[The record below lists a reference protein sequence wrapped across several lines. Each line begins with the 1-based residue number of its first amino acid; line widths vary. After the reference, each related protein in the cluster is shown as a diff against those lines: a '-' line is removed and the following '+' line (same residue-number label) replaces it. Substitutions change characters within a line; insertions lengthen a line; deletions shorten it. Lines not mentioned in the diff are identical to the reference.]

1 MSQKKRKYQD
11 KCLDFGFTY
20 LIEDDLQ
27 IPQCVVCMKT
37 FLNSTMKPAS
47 LKQHLAIAH
56 PSMMSRNCSFF
67 ESKLSSLKR
76 QKLHQT
82 GMLWR
87 TNKAAVHAS
96 YAIALHVAITK
107 KPHNIGETLLKPC
120 ILESVKLVLGE
131 KASQTMKQISL
142 SNDTIKSRIHEMSDN
157 IKSKV
162 LSKIDSS
169 PVFALQ
175 LDESTD
181 IFNLSQLLV
190 YIRYVADE
198 RINEQF
204 LFCQPL
210 ETTSKAV
217 DVFQML
223 IDFFHKTEL
232 SWSKLVGVCTDGAP
246 AMIGANSGLISLV
259 KQKNP
264 AIQGTHCMIHKA
276 ALVSKTIPKRLH
288 ERMSVVIKVVNYVKS
303 SALNTRLFSK
313 LCKDMDADHTALLY
327 QTQVR
332 WLSKGNIL
340 SRIFELREVKLFLVA
355 KQKHDLLLAFGGD
368 GFSTYLAYLADIFEA
383 LNQLNKKL
391 QGPGTNT
398 IVHSDAINAFVVKLN
413 LWRQR
418 AKNNDFASFHRLTVI
433 TGDDFNKNLK
443 EDIISHLR
451 NLQDEFEQYFPE
463 INTGS
468 ILMKVARNP
477 FIHKVEDV
485 PEAIQEEFTELT
497 NNSIAKDEF
506 HSCKLEEFWVKMQH
520 CYPRIGIQALNILV
534 PFSSTYLCE
543 YGFSALLTIKPKA
556 RNRLH
561 VQSDIRCALSTT
573 LPGIEKLVAKKQG
586 HPSH

>member
-1 MSQKKRKYQD
+1 MSQKKRKYQENY
-11 KCLDFGFTY
+11 LDFGFTY
-20 LIEDDLQ
+20 LIEVDLQ

-37 FLNSTMKPAS
+37 FSNSTMKPGS
-47 LKQHLAIAH
+47 LKQHLANAH
-56 PSMMSRNCSFF
+56 QSMMSKNRSFL

-76 QKLHQT
+76 QKLNQT
-82 GMLWR
+82 GMFWR

-96 YAIALHVAITK
+96 YAIALRVAKTK
-107 KPHNIGETLLKPC
+107 KPQNIGETLMKPC

-131 KASQTMKQISL
+131 KASQTIKQISL

-175 LDESTD
+175 LDESAD
-181 IFNLSQLLV
+181 ISNLSQLLV
-190 YIRYVADE
+190 YVRYVADE
-198 RINEQF
+198 RINKEF

-223 IDFFHKTEL
+223 IDFFDKTEL
-232 SWSKLVGVCTDGAP
+232 SWSKLVGVCTDGAA

-264 AIQGTHCMIHKA
+264 AIQGTHHMIHKA
-276 ALVSKTIPKRLH
+276 ALVSKTIPKRLR
-288 ERMSVVIKVVNYVKS
+288 EQMFVVIKVVNYVKS

-327 QTQVR
+327 HTQVR
-332 WLSKGNIL
+332 WLSKRNML

-355 KQKHDLLLAFGGD
+355 KQKHDLLLAFSGD

-391 QGPGTNT
+391 QGPGTNI

-413 LWRQR
+413 LWRQQ
-418 AKNNDFASFHRLTVI
+418 AKNNNFASFHRLTEI
-433 TGDDFNKNLK
+433 TGDNFNKNLK

-451 NLQDEFEQYFPE
+451 NLQDEFERYFPE

-497 NNSIAKDEF
+497 SDSLAKDEF
-506 HSCKLEEFWVKMQH
+506 HSCKLKEFWVKMQD
-520 CYPRIGIQALNILV
+520 CYPKIGIQALNILV
-534 PFSSTYLCE
+534 PFFSTYLCE
-543 YGFSALLTIKPKA
+543 CDFSALLTIKSKA

-573 LPGIEKLVAKKQG
+573 LPDIEKLVAKKQG

>member
-1 MSQKKRKYQD
+1 M
-11 KCLDFGFTY
+11 
-20 LIEDDLQ
+20 
-27 IPQCVVCMKT
+27 
-37 FLNSTMKPAS
+37 
-47 LKQHLAIAH
+47 
-56 PSMMSRNCSFF
+56 
-67 ESKLSSLKR
+67 
-76 QKLHQT
+76 
-82 GMLWR
+82 
-87 TNKAAVHAS
+87 
-96 YAIALHVAITK
+96 
-107 KPHNIGETLLKPC
+107 
-120 ILESVKLVLGE
+120 
-131 KASQTMKQISL
+131 
-142 SNDTIKSRIHEMSDN
+142 
-157 IKSKV
+157 

-181 IFNLSQLLV
+181 ISNLSQLLV
-190 YIRYVADE
+190 YVRYVADE
-198 RINEQF
+198 RINEEI

-223 IDFFHKTEL
+223 INFFDKTEL
-232 SWSKLVGVCTDGAP
+232 SWNKLVGVCTDGAP
-246 AMIGANSGLISLV
+246 AMIGTNSGLISLV

-264 AIQGTHCMIHKA
+264 AIQGKHCMIHKA

-288 ERMSVVIKVVNYVKS
+288 EHMSVVIKVVNYVKS

-327 QTQVR
+327 PTQVR
-332 WLSKGNIL
+332 WLSKGNML
-340 SRIFELREVKLFLVA
+340 SGIFQLREEVKLFLVA

-368 GFSTYLAYLADIFEA
+368 GFSTYLAYLADIFET

-391 QGPGTNT
+391 QGPGTNI

-413 LWRQR
+413 LWRPR
-418 AKNNDFASFHRLTVI
+418 AKNNNFASFHRLTEI

-451 NLQDEFEQYFPE
+451 NLQDEFERYFPE

-485 PEAIQEEFTELT
+485 LKAIQEKFTELT
-497 NNSIAKDEF
+497 NDFFAKDEF

-534 PFSSTYLCE
+534 PFSLTYLCE
-543 YGFSALLTIKPKA
+543 CGFSALLTIKSKA

-573 LPGIEKLVAKKQG
+573 LPDIEKLVAKKQS